1 MSNKDDLK
9 LEILKKL
16 EEKTGLDLTDKITKT
31 RFVCMGDDES
41 ERSIAS
47 ADALESLDEATPE
60 QLQLLLDKISSVSD
74 TEFSKATTSSHVLIA
89 KEQIDGYE
97 FRSEFL
103 PENVLVSALKNP
115 DPDTAF
121 GFIYDAAERTIEY
134 RVTDKKIEGMSFVLD
149 FNLRTAERL
158 DIQSAVNIL
167 IKHVDLC
174 TPLYEYEVPSADVCE
189 KFISVL
195 LDTKEILDSIAD
207 VEDDD
212 SEES

>member
-41 ERSIAS
+41 EGSIAS
-47 ADALESLDEATPE
+47 ADTLDSLDEATPE
-60 QLQLLLDKISSVSD
+60 QLQFLLDKISSASD
-74 TEFSKATTSSHVLIA
+74 AEFSKATSSHVLIA

-121 GFIYDAAERTIEY
+121 GFIYDVAEQTLEY
-134 RVTDKKIEGMSFVLD
+134 RIADKKIEGMSFTLD

-195 LDTKEILDSIAD
+195 LDTKEILNSIVNTED
-207 VEDDD
+207 DDD

>member
-1 MSNKDDLK
+1 MSKTDDLK
-9 LEILKKL
+9 LEILKKI
-16 EEKTGLDLTDKITKT
+16 EEKTGLDLLNKT
-31 RFVCMGDDES
+31 VDARFICMEDDDDETS
-41 ERSIAS
+41 DSSRV
-47 ADALESLDEATPE
+47 LNEATPE
-60 QLQLLLDKISSVSD
+60 QLQILLDKISSVSD
-74 TEFSKATTSSHVLIA
+74 EEFSKARSSHVLVA

-121 GFIYDAAERTIEY
+121 GFIYDAAEQTIEY
-134 RVTDKKIEGMSFVLD
+134 RVADKKIEGMSFTLD

-195 LDTKEILDSIAD
+195 LDTKSILDSIVDAED
-207 VEDDD
+207 DDD